1 MCFVVV
7 WSIRLIPLKLVET
20 IWFSG
25 ILAPA
30 KQNVNPSPGGGV
42 NLEISGFKGFCPK
55 FSGIKQSDNFE
66 LQI

>member
-1 MCFVVV
+1 MD
-7 WSIRLIPLKLVET
+7 T

-55 FSGIKQSDNFE
+55 FSGFKQSDNFE